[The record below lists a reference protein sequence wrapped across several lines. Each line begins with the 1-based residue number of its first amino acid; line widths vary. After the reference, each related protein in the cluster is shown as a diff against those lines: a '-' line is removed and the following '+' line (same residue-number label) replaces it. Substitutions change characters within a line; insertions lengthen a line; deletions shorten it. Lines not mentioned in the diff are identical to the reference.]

1 VPAGDLRARGA
12 PGVGRSL
19 DVDLK
24 GVITPTPAA
33 ARTDADAGGALLRVG
48 NWPILCHALEAL
60 RHAGA
65 REVAVCVS
73 ARELAAVRACLA
85 AEAPGGL
92 EIEYVPH
99 VGRSEALEGALHQ
112 AAAWVGEAPC
122 ILHAANG
129 LLAQPLKPLAAQLR
143 ADALDLVVPVQR
155 RAGNGGSI
163 GLATRRLLRL
173 AGEVPGECE
182 LEPVGICAFGPGALR
197 HAAGTR
203 WWQGGE
209 LDLAGVAE
217 RLAPAGGRVRLQRVH
232 GWRRYGGTAADLLE
246 LNRMVLEALAAGTS
260 ERAGAFEPGPRPTGM
275 DGADSRIEGCVTID
289 PSASVHASM
298 IVGPAIVGP
307 GAVVEDS
314 YIGPYTSIGAG
325 ALIEGAEVERSIILP
340 RARIQHIGGRLVG
353 SVVGQ
358 DTRVFRDFSLPRAL
372 RLHVGDGGEVALC

>member
-1 VPAGDLRARGA
+1 MV
-12 PGVGRSL
+12 
-19 DVDLK
+19 LK
-24 GVITPTPAA
+24 GVITPMPAVA
-33 ARTDADAGGALLRVG
+33 GADADAGGALLRVG
-48 NWPILCHALEAL
+48 NRPILCHALEAL
-60 RHAGA
+60 RRTGA

-92 EIEYVPH
+92 ELEYVPH
-99 VGRSEALEGALHQ
+99 VRRPDGLEGALHR
-112 AAAWVGEAPC
+112 AAVWVGEAPC
-122 ILHAANG
+122 ILHTANG
-129 LLAQPLKPLAAQLR
+129 LLAEPLEPLAARLH
-143 ADALDLVVPVQR
+143 ADTPDLVVPVQR
-155 RAGNGGSI
+155 RTGSGGSI

-182 LEPVGICAFGPGALR
+182 LEPVGVCAFGPGALR
-197 HAAGTR
+197 HTAGTR
-203 WWQGGE
+203 WWQGSE

-217 RLAPAGGRVRLQRVH
+217 RLAAAGGRVRVQRVH

-246 LNRMVLEALAAGTS
+246 LNRMVLEALAAGAG
-260 ERAGAFEPGPRPTGM
+260 ERAGTFEPGPRPTGM
-275 DGADSRIEGCVTID
+275 GGADSRIEGCVTLD
-289 PSASVHASM
+289 PSASVHASV